1 VRGLRA
7 SPSGR
12 KRRRI
17 MKPGVATALDRGQQP
32 EDQLEQPPPGRHQD
46 ADQQSLLPPQQQRR
60 ARADPE
66 QEEEG
71 DSDPEEDEEE
81 KAKPLSSP
89 DLPIFQLSNLA
100 RRDL

>member
-1 VRGLRA
+1 
-7 SPSGR
+7 
-12 KRRRI
+12 
-17 MKPGVATALDRGQQP
+17 MKPGVATGLDRGQQP
-32 EDQLEQPPPGRHQD
+32 EDQPEQPWPGRHQD
-46 ADQQSLLPPQQQRR
+46 AEQQSLLPPQQQQHRR

-81 KAKPLSSP
+81 KAKPLCSP